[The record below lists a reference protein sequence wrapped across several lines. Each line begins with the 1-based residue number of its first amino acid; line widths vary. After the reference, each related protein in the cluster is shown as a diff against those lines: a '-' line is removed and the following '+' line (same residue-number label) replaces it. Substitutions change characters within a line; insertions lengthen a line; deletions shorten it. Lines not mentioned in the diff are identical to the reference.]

1 MKIKKSTQLT
11 VIMVLLVT
19 AFAVQAAEVWSESF
33 ESDGQGSRY
42 TSTPEFNNGVNDH
55 WGRTDGSDI
64 SNTSGPYTNIHNS
77 FLWAAEDTDDVGGN
91 GNAEQVLTINGI
103 NISGYSNLAFTGL
116 FGAGNENPP
125 GSNKYD
131 DLDHIIVEYQIDG
144 GGYINGI
151 CFSYENYGDVFNEP
165 IGLDADC
172 DGESDGAVGRLGT
185 TLTEYG
191 FSIPGSGSSLDIQI
205 RVHAD
210 AAGEELALD
219 YLKVTGDGGGGGDVA
234 PTVTGTVPSNGAAG
248 VANNTTIT
256 INFSEDID
264 ATASAVTMSCSTSG
278 AVSFSSG
285 LPATAVSQL
294 VLTPAS
300 TLTDGETCDV
310 TIVASEITDVDG
322 TPDAMA
328 ANFDFSFMVG
338 YPSVEIFEIQGSGMA
353 SPYDGQTVTTQGNIV
368 TALSGSGFFIQTPD
382 ARDDADPMTSNGIYV
397 YTGGAPSVAVGDEV
411 DVTGEIDEFFG
422 FTEFAS
428 PGSQIIVVVS
438 SGNALPM
445 AVLLDDTY
453 PPTDP
458 TQFPCGSEAMG
469 YECVE
474 GMLFDMPQGFISS
487 TYVSFFGANSDDLW
501 VKAGSGRAFREPGI
515 TYPGE
520 VGLPVFDGNPELL
533 EVDMDGLN
541 LGLPVAGYS
550 AGSEISMTG
559 VFGYDFNEYELWPS
573 NLTVINENTLPSTV
587 PAATTEELTVG
598 SINLFR
604 LFDDVDDP
612 GPEDDGQVADPAE
625 YARRLDKFAKYIV
638 ENMNSPMILGVQEVE
653 NLNVM
658 NDLASAISFAGG
670 PSYIPVLVEGNDVG
684 GIDVAYFFN
693 SSVVT
698 NVSIAQLGASEIF
711 NYDASLLHDR
721 PPLLL
726 SADVML
732 DQGIMPVEV
741 LNVHMR
747 SRGGIDDPGD
757 GDRVRNKRLEQAQSV
772 AQMVMD
778 IETANPGNAVYVI
791 GDFNAFQFTDG
802 YVDVMGQIT
811 GTAVDADNMLWQPPI
826 YAASPLSLATQ
837 TLPANEQYSYIFRG
851 NAQALDHAVMNDRGL
866 MFFSQMRYVRGQA
879 DAALQYEDDGG
890 SALRSSDHDGFV
902 LYANPDLDLIF
913 ANGFE

>member
-1 MKIKKSTQLT
+1 MKLNTLSQLT
-11 VIMVLLVT
+11 AVALLT
-19 AFAVQAAEVWSESF
+19 ASICSIQAAEVWSESF
-33 ESDGQGSRY
+33 EDDGQGVRY
-42 TSTPEFNNGVNDH
+42 TSTPEFTDGGGDY
-55 WGRTDGSDI
+55 WLRTDGAGLPI
-64 SNTSGPYTNIHNS
+64 SAGAYSGYDGTY
-77 FLWAAEDTDDVGGN
+77 FWAAEDVDGEGGTDEPELNV
-91 GNAEQVLTINGI
+91 TGI
-103 NISGYSNLAFTGL
+103 DISGAASLSFSGL
-116 FGAGNENPP
+116 FAAGHEGGPGA
-125 GSNKYD
+125 SKYD
-131 DLDHIIVEYQIDG
+131 STDYMKVQYQIDS
-144 GGYINGI
+144 GGYVDGI
-151 CFSYENYGDVFNEP
+151 CFSYEPGTDGGPTTNEP

-172 DGESDGAVGRLGT
+172 NGESDGVAGRLNA
-185 TLTEYG
+185 TLAEYG
-191 FSIPGSGSSLDIQI
+191 FAIAGTGSTLDLKVI
-205 RVHAD
+205 VSVN
-210 AAGEELALD
+210 AGDEELAFD
-219 YLKVTGDGGGGGDVA
+219 QLKVSGNLGDVP
-234 PTVTGTVPSNGAAG
+234 PTVSSTVPTDGTVG
-248 VANNTTIT
+248 VAENTTVT

-264 ATASAVTMSCSTSG
+264 ATASAVTMSCSVSG

-294 VLTPAS
+294 VLTPSAA
-300 TLTDGETCDV
+300 LTDGETCDV

-328 ANFDFSFMVG
+328 ANFDFSFVVG

-550 AGSEISMTG
+550 VGSEISMTG

>member
-1 MKIKKSTQLT
+1 MKLNTLSQLT
-11 VIMVLLVT
+11 AVALLT
-19 AFAVQAAEVWSESF
+19 ASICSIQAAEVWSESF
-33 ESDGQGSRY
+33 EDDGQGVRY
-42 TSTPEFNNGVNDH
+42 TSTPEFTDGGGDY
-55 WGRTDGSDI
+55 WLRTDGAGLPI
-64 SNTSGPYTNIHNS
+64 SAGAYSGYDGTY
-77 FLWAAEDTDDVGGN
+77 FWAAEDVDGEGGTDEPELNV
-91 GNAEQVLTINGI
+91 TGI
-103 NISGYSNLAFTGL
+103 DISGAASLSFSGL
-116 FGAGNENPP
+116 FAAGHEGGPGA
-125 GSNKYD
+125 SKYD
-131 DLDHIIVEYQIDG
+131 STDYMKVQYQIDS
-144 GGYINGI
+144 GGYVDGI
-151 CFSYENYGDVFNEP
+151 CFSYEPGTDGGPTTNEP

-172 DGESDGAVGRLGT
+172 NGESDGVAGRLNA
-185 TLTEYG
+185 TLAEYG
-191 FSIPGSGSSLDIQI
+191 FAIAGTGSTLDLKVI
-205 RVHAD
+205 VSVN
-210 AAGEELALD
+210 AGDEELAFD
-219 YLKVTGDGGGGGDVA
+219 QLKVSGNLGDVP
-234 PTVTGTVPSNGAAG
+234 PTVSSTVPTDGTVG
-248 VANNTTIT
+248 VAENTTVT

-264 ATASAVTMSCSTSG
+264 ATASAVTMSCSVSG

-294 VLTPAS
+294 VLTPSAA
-300 TLTDGETCDV
+300 LTDGETCDV

-328 ANFDFSFMVG
+328 ANFDFSFVVG

-397 YTGGAPSVAVGDEV
+397 YTGGAPSVAVGDKV

-612 GPEDDGQVADPAE
+612 GSEDDGQVADPVE
-625 YARRLDKFAKYIV
+625 YAMRLDKFAQYIV
-638 ENMNSPMILGVQEVE
+638 DNMNSPLILGVQEVE